1 MWGQLGTDGLI
12 DLCSRGHPVLLP
24 QNDQDVDVELDVI
37 HQPFLLLL
45 EDSCHQI
52 WPVLNAG
59 PIQLC
64 LDLIPV
70 GVAGHRDEE
79 VWLVVLVAD
88 GHTIL
93 ELGIVPVKVLESRDR
108 P

>member
-64 LDLIPV
+64 LDLIQV
-70 GVAGHRDEE
+70 GLQV
-79 VWLVVLVAD
+79 
-88 GHTIL
+88 
-93 ELGIVPVKVLESRDR
+93 IVMKRSGLWYSWQMAIPSWNWAFYQWGLL
-108 P
+108 